1 MAFGLGEA
9 LSIGG
14 SIAGGLFGDDA
25 NEDAANAIGASNEQI
40 QRMIKEQQGSND
52 KAYAPYRSVG
62 GMANNRLAQFLG
74 LDIYG
79 DAASRGY
86 GAGDLVEVDNH
97 GNFKPNEA
105 LMAISPEYRN
115 AFNKWEQWHQS
126 TYGTNANLDKDSN
139 ESSAEAG
146 IAQFMG
152 GNGAFDKLNAAAK
165 ARSDAFKSDPSF
177 GSLLAKFSQNDLD
190 NDVVYNTGLEFGLNE
205 GVKGLNRRAAS
216 GGSYDSGA
224 TLKALT
230 RYANDYGTTKADGA
244 YNRFMNDKGTTYGFL
259 SGQQG
264 VGLNATDRNQSLN
277 TGLVGQAV
285 GANQNAASQQAQYGV
300 QGAAALNNGIMGG
313 IGNYLYSQRLGS
325 GGGGVGTPGINGA
338 ASYPG
343 YTYGN
348 SSIPWYA

>member
-1 MAFGLGEA
+1 MAFGIGEA

-25 NEDAANAIGASNEQI
+25 NEDAADQIAASNAAI
-40 QRMIKEQQGSND
+40 QAMIKEQQGSND
-52 KAYAPYRSVG
+52 SAYGPYRNVGGAANSRLEYLLGLTDLSGGSRYDKQYGQLVDTSTGIPRPVASLYASDPKYKAAWDQFLNMNKAAYAT
-62 GMANNRLAQFLG
+62 
-74 LDIYG
+74 
-79 DAASRGY
+79 SRRG
-86 GAGDLVEVDNH
+86 
-97 GNFKPNEA
+97 
-105 LMAISPEYRN
+105 
-115 AFNKWEQWHQS
+115 
-126 TYGTNANLDKDSN
+126 
-139 ESSAEAG
+139 
-146 IAQFMG
+146 G
-152 GNGAFDKLNAAAK
+152 GNYTED
-165 ARSDAFKSDPSF
+165 SDPAQIEAFIRSKLPGRNTF
-177 GSLLAKFSQNDLD
+177 KDLTPDASYGSLLSKFSKGDLD
-190 NDVVYNTGLEFGLNE
+190 SDVVYNTGLEFGLNE

-230 RYANDYGTTKADGA
+230 RYANDYGTTKAEGA
-244 YNRFMNDKGTTYGFL
+244 YNRFMGDKATTYGFL

-277 TGLVGQAV
+277 TDLVGRAV
-285 GANQNAASQQAQYGV
+285 GAQQNSGAMQAQYGL
-300 QGAAALNNGIMGG
+300 QGAQALNNGIMGG

>member
-1 MAFGLGEA
+1 MAFGIGEA
-9 LSIGG
+9 LSVASAVG
-14 SIAGGLFGDDA
+14 GGLFGDDA
-25 NEDAANAIGASNEQI
+25 NEDAADAIGKSNEQI
-40 QRMIKEQQGSND
+40 QAMIREQQGSND
-52 KAYAPYRSVG
+52 SAYAPYRNVG
-62 GMANNRLAQFLG
+62 GMANDRLAQFLG

-79 DAASRGY
+79 SQANRGY
-86 GAGDLVEVDNH
+86 GYGDLVQVDDQ
-97 GNFKPNEA
+97 GNFIANQD
-105 LMAISPEYRN
+105 LLRMSPEYQR
-115 AFNKWEQWHQS
+115 AFQQWEQAHNAK
-126 TYGTNANLDKDSN
+126 YGTNANLAKDSDLYTAQKGVEQYLGSGGLN
-139 ESSAEAG
+139 SLNSGLKAKSEA
-146 IAQFMG
+146 F
-152 GNGAFDKLNAAAK
+152 
-165 ARSDAFKSDPSF
+165 RSDPAF
-177 GSLLAKFSQNDLD
+177 GSLLAKFSQRDLN
-190 NDVVYNTGLEFGLNE
+190 NDVVYNTGLDFGLSE
-205 GVKGLNRRAAS
+205 GIKGLNRRAAS

-230 RYANDYGTTKADGA
+230 RYANDYGTTKAEGA

-285 GANQNAASQQAQYGV
+285 GANQNAASQQAAYGV

>member
-1 MAFGLGEA
+1 MAFGIGEA

-25 NEDAANAIGASNEQI
+25 NEDAANAIGKSNAQI
-40 QRMIKEQQGSND
+40 QQMIKQQQGSND
-52 KAYAPYRSVG
+52 AAYGPYRNVG
-62 GMANNRLAQFLG
+62 GAANSRLEYLLG
-74 LDIYG
+74 LTDLSGGAQYDKKYG
-79 DAASRGY
+79 Q
-86 GAGDLVEVDNH
+86 LVDNSS
-97 GNFKPNEA
+97 GVP
-105 LMAISPEYRN
+105 MAVASLYASDPEYRR
-115 AFNKWEQWHQS
+115 AWDTVK
-126 TYGTNANLDKDSN
+126 ANHDRQYRSGYTADSDMGIIDQGIRSLLPGRETFKDM
-139 ESSAEAG
+139 EADSSY
-146 IAQFMG
+146 
-152 GNGAFDKLNAAAK
+152 
-165 ARSDAFKSDPSF
+165 
-177 GSLLAKFSQNDLD
+177 GSLLSKFTKGDLD
-190 NDVVYNTGLEFGLNE
+190 SDVVYNTGLEFGLNE

-230 RYANDYGTTKADGA
+230 RYANDYGTTKAEGA
-244 YNRFMNDKGTTYGFL
+244 YNRFMGDKATTYGFL

-277 TGLVGQAV
+277 TGLVGSAI
-285 GANQNAASQQAQYGV
+285 GANQNAASQQAAYGV

>member
-1 MAFGLGEA
+1 MAFGIGEA

-14 SIAGGLFGDDA
+14 SIVGGLFGDDA
-25 NEDAANAIGASNEQI
+25 NEDAADAIGASNEQI
-40 QRMIKEQQGSND
+40 QAMIKEQQGSND
-52 KAYAPYRSVG
+52 RAFSPYSRLG
-62 GMANNRLAQFLG
+62 GAANARLEQLLG
-74 LDIYG
+74 LTDFSRAGKYG
-79 DAASRGY
+79 T
-86 GAGDLVEVDNH
+86 GDLVVIDDQ
-97 GNFKPNEA
+97 GNFQMNQDLAYDPNYTRAFDAWKAAHQREYNQEA
-105 LMAISPEYRN
+105 NTNRGGLEYGAEDWIAKSLGSGGIN
-115 AFNKWEQWHQS
+115 ALNQ
-126 TYGTNANLDKDSN
+126 
-139 ESSAEAG
+139 ESLRRAEA
-146 IAQFMG
+146 M
-152 GNGAFDKLNAAAK
+152 
-165 ARSDAFKSDPSF
+165 KSDPAY
-177 GSLLAKFSQNDLD
+177 GSLLRKFGQSDLD
-190 NDVVYNTGLEFGLNE
+190 SDVVYNSGLQFGLNE

-230 RYANDYGTTKADGA
+230 RYANDYGTTKAEGA

-285 GANQNAASQQAQYGV
+285 VANQNAASQQAQYGV

-325 GGGGVGTPGINGA
+325 GAGGVGTPGINGA